1 MIKTMRKKVPQEV
14 AVGWVCDACGTYEE
28 SQEEAQEWLSWRH
41 RGGYNSMF
49 GDGEELTL
57 DLCQACLKTLLG
69 HAIKTHGNAY
79 FPKPRRRKALLPAT
93 IPLTPE
99 GRNALNEVF
108 AREAGPFGHAP
119 EDQLRAGGSAGQAGV
134 FDGW

>member
-14 AVGWVCDACGTYEE
+14 PVGWVCDACGTYEE

-49 GDGEELTL
+49 GDGEELSL

-99 GRNALNEVF
+99 GRNALNEVL
-108 AREAGPFGHAP
+108 ARDADPCEPDPTG
-119 EDQLRAGGSAGQAGV
+119 QTGGLN
-134 FDGW
+134 GW